1 LAQIY
6 KFAAEKSNLFLMSR
20 EIRLK
25 KGLNINLV
33 GEANKVYATI
43 KPSEKYVVKPTDF
56 HGMTPKMLVRVG
68 DKVKAGSVL
77 FSDKYMLQVKY
88 CSPVSGEV
96 VAIERG
102 AKRRILEVVVKADA
116 EQQYEQFAKADAA
129 NLSREQIIDAMLK
142 AGVWPFVR
150 QKPYDIVANP
160 TVTPKAIF
168 ISAFNSA
175 PLAIDNDFALY
186 GMEELFQKGLDFII
200 KLTEGKTHLNIDGNT
215 NSSNVFS
222 QAKNVQINKISGPHP
237 AGNVGVQIH
246 HIDPINKGDVIWY
259 LEPQDVITI
268 ARLFVEGKYD
278 VSRIIAVAGPQV
290 IKPRYYRVVLGSR
303 VNNLLDNNVKEGEN
317 RIISGDVLTGTRIE
331 SNDSMGFYDT
341 MITIIEEGKNSEFF
355 GWILPGLK
363 KFSASRAFSSWLFPS
378 RKYSLNANM
387 HGEERAYVV
396 TGQYEKVFP
405 MNIYPHQLVKAIMM
419 EDIDLMENLG
429 IYEVSA
435 EDFALCEFVCTS
447 KTEVQSIVNY
457 GLDLVR
463 KENS

>member
-1 LAQIY
+1 
-6 KFAAEKSNLFLMSR
+6 MSR
-20 EIRLK
+20 SIALK
-25 KGLNINLV
+25 KGLDIALL
-33 GEANKVYATI
+33 GEADKVYASL
-43 KPSEKYVVKPTDF
+43 KNAEEYVIKPTDF
-56 HGMTPKMLVRVG
+56 HGLTPKLNVKIE
-68 DKVKAGSVL
+68 DHVKAGSVI
-77 FSDKYMLQVKY
+77 FYDKYNDKVKF
-88 CSPVSGEV
+88 CSPVSGKILDIV
-96 VAIERG
+96 RG
-102 AKRRILEVVVKADA
+102 KKRRIEQIIIQADQ
-116 EQQYEQFAKADAA
+116 ENSYENLPIKDSKD
-129 NLSREQIIDAMLK
+129 LSREEIIDALLES
-142 AGVWPFVR
+142 GVWPFIR
-150 QKPYDIVANP
+150 QKPYDIIANP
-160 TVTPKAIF
+160 FDTPKAIF
-168 ISAFNSA
+168 ISSFSSA

-186 GMEELFQKGLDFII
+186 GLEDLFQRGLDYVV
-200 KLTEGKTHLNIDGNT
+200 KLTKGITHLNVDGQT
-215 NSSNVFS
+215 NPSNVFS

-246 HIDPINKGDVIWY
+246 HIDPINKGDVVWY

-268 ARLFVEGKYD
+268 ARLFIEGKYD
-278 VSRIIAVAGPQV
+278 VSRIIAVTGPQV
-290 IKPRYYRVVLGSR
+290 IKPRYYRAILGAR
-303 VNNLLDNNVKEGEN
+303 VNNLLDNNLKEGEN

-331 SNDSMGFYDT
+331 SNGAMGFYDT
-341 MITIIEEGKNSEFF
+341 MITVIEEGKSSEFL
-355 GWILPGLK
+355 GWILPGFK

-405 MNIYPHQLVKAIMM
+405 MNIYPNQLVKAIMM

-447 KTEVQSIVNY
+447 KTEVQSIIKY